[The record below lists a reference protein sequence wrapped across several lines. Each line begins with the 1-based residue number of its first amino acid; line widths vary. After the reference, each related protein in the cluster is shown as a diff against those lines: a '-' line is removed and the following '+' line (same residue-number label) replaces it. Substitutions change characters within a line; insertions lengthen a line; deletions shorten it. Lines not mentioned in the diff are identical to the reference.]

1 MMANWHLEKLNSR
14 LGQLKQSIVLIAASE
29 DKTIPL
35 RDTYKLQQ
43 LLPTDNVIVSVING
57 RGHLLHEED
66 PTAVAQLILHSG
78 IP

>member
-1 MMANWHLEKLNSR
+1 MMANWRLEKLNSR
-14 LGQLKQSIVLIAASE
+14 LGQLQQSIMLIAASE

-43 LLPTDNVIVSVING
+43 LLPTHKVGVSVING

-66 PTAVAQLILHSG
+66 PSAVAKLILESG
-78 IP
+78 TP